1 MEFSCITHFVHFP
14 QAATLQRLQVDSN
27 LHDFFVACKSRA
39 AGLFDIQTAMI
50 SG

>member
-27 LHDFFVACKSRA
+27 LHDFFVACE
-39 AGLFDIQTAMI
+39 
-50 SG
+50 SGHKAYSTFEPQ